1 MTVPAL
7 PASHPFTTMRDL
19 LRYAV
24 SRFTAAGLVFGH
36 GSENAYDEAAYLIL
50 HTLHLP
56 LDTLEPFL
64 DARLL
69 PEEVA
74 AVLQVIER
82 RTVDRVPAAYLTH
95 EAYMHGMRFY
105 VDERVIVPR
114 SFIGELLE
122 EGLAPWLP
130 HEDGPTDVL
139 ELCTGS
145 GCLAI
150 LAALQWPNAT
160 LDAVDLSPDALVVA
174 QRNVDDY
181 GLNGCIRLHEGD
193 LYAPLPLGVHYDV
206 ILTNPPYVNETSM
219 QALPPEYRAEP
230 RMALAGGTDGMD
242 IVRRILADA
251 PRHLKPHGVLV
262 VEIGNERENVEAAFP
277 DLDLVWLPTSA
288 GDDQVFLVTRE
299 AL

>member
-1 MTVPAL
+1 MIADVFAY
-7 PASHPFTTMRDL
+7 TTERYGL
-19 LRYAV
+19 CFGSARPQLRR
-24 SRFTAAGLVFGH
+24 SIRFGH

-56 LDTLEPFL
+56 IDTLEPFL

-74 AVLQVIER
+74 AVLKVIER
-82 RTVDRVPAAYLTH
+82 RAVDRVPAAYITH
-95 EAYMHGMRFY
+95 EAFMHGMRFY

-122 EGLAPWLP
+122 DGLEPWIDQ
-130 HEDGPTDVL
+130 EDGPTDVL

-145 GCLAI
+145 GCLSI
-150 LAALQWPNAT
+150 LAALQWPSAT
-160 LDAVDLSPDALVVA
+160 IDAVDLSPDALVVA
-174 QRNVDDY
+174 NRNVDEYRLQDR
-181 GLNGCIRLHEGD
+181 IRLHEGD
-193 LYAPLPLGVHYDV
+193 LYAPLPPGVHYDV
-206 ILTNPPYVNETSM
+206 ILTNPPYVNEASM

-230 RMALAGGTDGMD
+230 HMALAGGNDGMD

-288 GDDQVFLVTRE
+288 GEDQVFLVTRE